1 MNIDTG
7 REERKEKMKLET
19 KKEIVKAILD
29 ILIFLFIS
37 FIAVAMTDNSIILM
51 LIGIG
56 INIICRELNKI
67 IDESEN

>member
-1 MNIDTG
+1 
-7 REERKEKMKLET
+7 MKLET

-37 FIAVAMTDNSIILM
+37 FIAVTMTDNLIILM

-56 INIICRELNKI
+56 IDIICRELNKI
-67 IDESEN
+67 IDESEDNQC

>member
-37 FIAVAMTDNSIILM
+37 FIAVAMTDNLIILM